1 MRGGDCLTV
10 DVVFKIA
17 AIGILVAVLSQVLTR
32 AGRED
37 IAMLTTLAGL
47 VVVLVMVVNM
57 ISDFFGSVRAIFSLY

>member
-1 MRGGDCLTV
+1 LTV

-37 IAMLTTLAGL
+37 IAMLMTLAGL
-47 VVVLVMVVNM
+47 VVVLVMVVNL
-57 ISDFFGSVRAIFSLY
+57 ISDFFGSVRSIFSLY

>member
-1 MRGGDCLTV
+1 MNV

-47 VVVLVMVVNM
+47 VVVLVMVINL
-57 ISDFFGSVRAIFSLY
+57 ISDFFGSVRSIFSLY

>member
-1 MRGGDCLTV
+1 MTV

-47 VVVLVMVVNM
+47 VVVLLMVVNL